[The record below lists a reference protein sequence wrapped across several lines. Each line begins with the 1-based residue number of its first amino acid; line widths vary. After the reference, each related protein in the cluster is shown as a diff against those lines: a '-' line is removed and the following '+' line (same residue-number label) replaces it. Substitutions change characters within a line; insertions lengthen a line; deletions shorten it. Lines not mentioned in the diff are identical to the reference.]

1 MSAEAGG
8 GAARAAAGR
17 RPTSSAELRRAFL
30 DFFRERGHEIV
41 PSSPLVPANDPTLL
55 FTNAGMVQFKDVFL
69 GLERRPYTRAAS
81 CQRCLRA
88 GGKHNDLENVGY
100 TARHHTFFEMLGNFS
115 FGDYFKREAIAWAWE
130 FLTGVLGIDPQRLWV
145 TVYEDDDEAARIWLE
160 EIGVDPARFRRIG
173 DKPGAPR
180 YESDNFWSMG
190 DTGPCG
196 PCSEIFYDHGPELPG
211 GPPGSADADG
221 DRYVEIWNL
230 VFMQYNRQPDGTL
243 EPLPRPSVD
252 TGMGLERLAAVMQGV
267 HSNYDTDIF
276 RHLIAAAAR
285 LAGVEDTGSSSLRV
299 IADHIRASAFLV
311 VDGVVPSNEGRG
323 YVLRRIIR
331 RAARH
336 GHKLG
341 LREPFLWRL
350 VEPLVEVMGEAYPEL
365 VEGRE
370 RAERTIRREEERF
383 AETLEQGLRI
393 LDQELARLEG
403 RTIPGELVF
412 RLYDTYGFPTDLLR
426 DVALE
431 RGLELDLAGFEREM
445 ARQRERAR
453 AASRFET
460 DYAAPAALE
469 GCTSEFVG
477 YERLEEEATVVKLL
491 KDGREVERL
500 GLGEEGAVI
509 LDRTPFYAE
518 SGGQVGDRG
527 WITADGGAEFE
538 VRDTQRV
545 GGAHAHLGVVR
556 AGALAVGQR
565 VRARV
570 DEAARRATALNHSAT
585 HLLHAA
591 LRRVLGPH
599 VQQKGSLVAPDRL
612 RFDFSHDAPLTREQI
627 EAVER
632 LVNEQ
637 IRRNAEVR
645 AEVRPYEEAVAAGAM
660 ALFGE
665 KYGDEVRVLSI
676 GDFSVELCGGTHVR
690 RAGDIGLFKIV
701 SESGVAA
708 GVRRIEAVTG
718 ERALRWVEE
727 NEERLQRVAELLRGR
742 PEEADEKLRQL
753 LERQRRLERELER
766 LRQRLAAGG
775 AGDLAAHVV
784 EVEGVKVL
792 AARLDGADAKALR
805 SAVDQWK
812 ARLGSAVVVLGT
824 AGEDGKVRLAAG
836 VTDDLTGRLK
846 AGELVNEVAA
856 RVGGRGGGR
865 ADFAQAGGTDAAR
878 LDEALAA
885 VPGLVRARLAG

>member
-211 GPPGSADADG
+211 GPPGSPDADG